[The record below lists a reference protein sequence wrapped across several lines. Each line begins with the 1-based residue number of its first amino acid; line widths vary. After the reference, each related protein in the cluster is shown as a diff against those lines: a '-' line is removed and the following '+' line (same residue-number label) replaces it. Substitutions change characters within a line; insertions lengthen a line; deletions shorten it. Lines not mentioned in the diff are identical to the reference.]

1 MKENKQLFIYS
12 LIVTAISLIVIA
24 FTINYENNFWCNIFQ
39 NILAGSV
46 VLIGTSW
53 ISYSRNKR
61 ILLENIL
68 TCCSKF
74 SSKFGKIHH
83 LKELPTYDEYKRQ
96 RLLSDEK
103 ISEEVL
109 VDDYKEYKLKF
120 INEHKKEAEKI
131 MHYYIELSNTEMK
144 EFWDLYGEL
153 DFLTGKK
160 KRYKLYNNIFKYT
173 NELINAIIEKS
184 YHFKIYFE
192 TENGDGN
199 IGVNVQFINELQR
212 KFFTRTTYHEI
223 ENIQKEKTLANLY
236 CYSEEECYYNSQQLY
251 YSEKFEEIKK
261 ITY

>member
-12 LIVTAISLIVIA
+12 LIVTVISIIVIA

-68 TCCSKF
+68 NYCNKF
-74 SSKFGKIHH
+74 SSKFGKIQH
-83 LKELPTYDEYKRQ
+83 LKELLTYDEYKSQ
-96 RLLSDEK
+96 RLLNNEK
-103 ISEEVL
+103 IPEEVL
-109 VDDYKEYKLKF
+109 ENDYKEYELKF
-120 INEHKKEAEKI
+120 VNEHKKEAEKI
-131 MHYYIELSNTEMK
+131 MQYYIELSNTELK

-153 DFLTGKK
+153 DFLTGEKE
-160 KRYKLYNNIFKYT
+160 RVKLYNDVFEHT
-173 NELINAIIEKS
+173 NKLINAIIEKA
-184 YHFKIYFE
+184 YHFNSYFE
-192 TENGDGN
+192 AKNGN
-199 IGVNVQFINELQR
+199 IEANIQFINELQR
-212 KFFTRTTYHEI
+212 KFFTKATYHEI
-223 ENIQKEKTLANLY
+223 KNIKKEKVLTNLY
-236 CYSEEECYYNSQQLY
+236 CYSKECYYNSQQLY

>member
-12 LIVTAISLIVIA
+12 LIVTAISVIVVA

-39 NILAGSV
+39 NVLAGSV

-68 TCCSKF
+68 NYCNKF
-74 SSKFGKIHH
+74 SSKFGKIQH
-83 LKELPTYDEYKRQ
+83 LKELLTYDEYRSQ
-96 RLLSDEK
+96 RLSSDEE
-103 ISEEVL
+103 ITEEVL
-109 VDDYKEYKLKF
+109 ADDYKKYKLKF
-120 INEHKKEAEKI
+120 VNEHKKEAEKI
-131 MHYYIELSNTEMK
+131 MQYYIELSNTEME
-144 EFWDLYGEL
+144 EFWNLYGEL

-160 KRYKLYNNIFKYT
+160 ERDKLYNNIFKYT

-184 YHFKIYFE
+184 YHFNSYFE
-192 TENGDGN
+192 AKNGN
-199 IGVNVQFINELQR
+199 IEANIQFINELQR
-212 KFFTRTTYHEI
+212 KFFTKATCHEI
-223 ENIQKEKTLANLY
+223 KNIKKEKVLTNLY
-236 CYSEEECYYNSQQLY
+236 CYSEECYYNSQQLY